1 MMTKKAKRAI
11 LADIR
16 QQVKWIQQAI
26 DNNEDQDYL
35 EQLGMQLSATAL
47 NFEWMPFLLFLSY
60 LLYGFLRPFL
70 SREMKRDIE
79 EEEDD
84 ESAAPH

>member
-1 MMTKKAKRAI
+1 MLTKKAKKAI

-26 DNNEDQDYL
+26 DNNDDQDWL

-47 NFEWMPFLLFLSY
+47 DFEM
-60 LLYGFLRPFL
+60 G
-70 SREMKRDIE
+70 E
-79 EEEDD
+79 
-84 ESAAPH
+84 

>member
-1 MMTKKAKRAI
+1 MMTKKAKREV

-47 NFEWMPFLLFLSY
+47 NFEM
-60 LLYGFLRPFL
+60 G
-70 SREMKRDIE
+70 E
-79 EEEDD
+79 
-84 ESAAPH
+84 

>member
-11 LADIR
+11 LKDIR

-26 DNNEDQDYL
+26 DNNEDQDFL

-47 NFEWMPFLLFLSY
+47 NFEM
-60 LLYGFLRPFL
+60 G
-70 SREMKRDIE
+70 E
-79 EEEDD
+79 
-84 ESAAPH
+84 